1 MGAGSFSHEKFLEM
15 FTRTCECGSKTFR
28 LALEDIDTV
37 PLSLPAGQRVTCTK
51 CGRYS
56 IQTVS
61 AEQDVKVKK
70 ARTGK

>member
-1 MGAGSFSHEKFLEM
+1 MERYKDWHKKFLAA
-15 FTRTCECGSKTFR
+15 FTRKCPCGSKTFS

-37 PLSLPAGQRVTCTK
+37 PLSLPASQRVTCTQ

-61 AEQDVKVKK
+61 AEEE
-70 ARTGK
+70 AREKDE

>member
-1 MGAGSFSHEKFLEM
+1 MEM

-28 LALEDIDTV
+28 LALEDLDTV
-37 PLSLPAGQRVTCTK
+37 PLSLPAEQRVTCTQ

-61 AEQDVKVKK
+61 AEGETFLKDGKEDKK
-70 ARTGK
+70 P